1 MCGIGISREILRKM
15 VLVNVRAWGLILVAS
30 WRS

>member
-1 MCGIGISREILRKM
+1 M